1 LLFDWSRSQEIFGA
15 GSKSSQA
22 PVMVSLGLP
31 GRWAPLSNTAQESG
45 MLNIGI
51 IGTGRVSSGH
61 ATAIDA
67 LAGTRL
73 AGCAEVDPV
82 RLAKFTERFSCPAY
96 ESYEELIARHDL
108 DAVVITLP
116 HWLHSDVTVAC
127 LHAGKHVLV
136 EKPMAMTVAECD
148 AMIAAA
154 ERSGKTLMVGQ
165 SQQFFPVNETARA
178 MIAAGEIGRVVFATD
193 TWYKPFYAEPR
204 PAWFLD
210 ATKGGGMWPMNGPHM
225 IDRMLMFIGSEV
237 VGVKAMVG
245 TYFVDVPAT
254 DTGVAILEF
263 ANGSHAT
270 IQHCGYNN
278 GVDRFEG
285 EITGTAAQLR
295 LTGGQLWISR
305 EGRYEE
311 VPVRTRPVPLKPD
324 WAENQGPGPIL
335 GNQLA
340 AFVEAVQS
348 GKGPAV
354 SSRYGREVVR
364 ILEAC
369 ELSGRT
375 RREVRL
381 DHAASKA

>member
-1 LLFDWSRSQEIFGA
+1 
-15 GSKSSQA
+15 
-22 PVMVSLGLP
+22 
-31 GRWAPLSNTAQESG
+31 

-51 IGTGRVSSGH
+51 IGTGRVSGGH
-61 ATAIDA
+61 AHAVEA

-73 AGCAEVDPV
+73 AGCADVDPA

-96 ESYEELIARHDL
+96 VSYEELIARPDL

-116 HWLHSDVTVAC
+116 HWLHCDVAIAC
-127 LHAGKHVLV
+127 LHAGKHALV

-154 ERSGKTLMVGQ
+154 ERSGKTLMVGH

-178 MIAAGEIGRVVFATD
+178 LIAAGEAGRVVFATD
-193 TWYKPFYAEPR
+193 TWYKAFYAEPR
-204 PAWFLD
+204 PPWFVD

-225 IDRMLMFIGSEV
+225 IDRMLMFIGGEV

-245 TYFVDVPAT
+245 TFFVDVPAT
-254 DTGVAILEF
+254 DTGVALLEF
-263 ANGSHAT
+263 ASGSHAT

-285 EITGTAAQLR
+285 EISGTQAQLR
-295 LTGGQLWISR
+295 LTGGQLWLSR
-305 EGRYEE
+305 GGKYEE
-311 VPVRTRPVPLKPD
+311 VPVQTRPVPLKPD
-324 WAENQGPGPIL
+324 WPENKGPGPIL

-340 AFVEAVQS
+340 AFVEAIHS
-348 GKGPAV
+348 GKEPAV
-354 SSRYGREVVR
+354 SGRYGREVVR
-364 ILEAC
+364 ILVAC
-369 ELSGRT
+369 EESGRT

-381 DHAASKA
+381 DHASPKG